1 MKIDQNLAEDI
12 IRKVRS
18 RGGFSAEIYMTA
30 SSSTSIDV
38 KGQEIEALERA
49 DEFGYSLR
57 VTGKNRIGFSYCT
70 DPDKWHDVVEA
81 AITNAA
87 FTDEDPWSGLAGPE
101 TVPDV
106 LTHDR
111 EVSTL
116 TDNTLLEKVL
126 EIERAALDHDRRIK
140 KVRKASGTKAE
151 AEVLIINSTGVS
163 LRYSGTTL
171 SGQIM
176 VVAEDREDSQMGWG
190 YESSRLLRDIDFP
203 AIGSVAAERAVR
215 LLGAGKAETGRGD
228 ILLES
233 HVATEFLG
241 ILASAFSSENIQKG
255 KSLLA
260 GRRDEKIFSERLNL
274 IDDPTMEGRTG
285 SRPFDGEGTPSRR
298 IRLVTEGVVRNF
310 LYNIRTAKREGL
322 SSTGNAVRAGIE
334 SLPGVGTSNFFIE
347 PASGDQ
353 CLSREELIGSM
364 NRGIIVTEAMGM
376 HTANPI
382 SGDFSVGI
390 TGLWV
395 EGGKVARPVK
405 EAAISGN
412 IQELFR
418 RVVAFGDKIRFYG
431 RMGSPDILFEDID
444 ISG

>member
-1 MKIDQNLAEDI
+1 MKIDQDFAEDI
-12 IRKVRS
+12 IKEARK
-18 RGGFSAEIYMTA
+18 RGGFSVEVYMTA

-57 VTGKNRIGFSYCT
+57 VIGKDRIGFSYST
-70 DPDKWHDVVEA
+70 EPDKWLEVVEA

-87 FTDEDPWSGLAGPE
+87 FTDEDPFSSLAEPE
-101 TVPDV
+101 TAPSV
-106 LTHDR
+106 LTHDHG
-111 EVSTL
+111 VSEL
-116 TDNTLLEKVL
+116 TDDSLLEKAL
-126 EIERAALDHDRRIK
+126 EIEKAALDHDRRIR
-140 KVRKASGTKAE
+140 KVRKASAAKTE
-151 AEVLIINSTGVS
+151 SEVLVMTSTGVS
-163 LRYSGTTL
+163 LRYAGTAL

-176 VVAEDREDSQMGWG
+176 VVAEDGEDSQMGWG
-190 YESSRLLRDIDFP
+190 FESSRLLSDIDFP
-203 AIGSVAAERAVR
+203 AIGSIAAERAIQ

-233 HVATEFLG
+233 HVATELLG

-260 GRRDEKIFSERLNL
+260 GRRDEKVFSERLNL
-274 IDDPTMEGRTG
+274 IDDPTLEGRPG

-298 IRLVTEGVVRNF
+298 IRLVTEGVVSNF

-334 SLPGVGTSNFFIE
+334 SLPGVGISNLFIE
-347 PASGDQ
+347 PASGDY
-353 CLSREELIGSM
+353 CLSREALIGSM
-364 NRGIIVTEAMGM
+364 KRGIIVTEAMGM

-395 EGGKVARPVK
+395 EEGRVVRPVK

-412 IQELFR
+412 IQDLFR
-418 RVVAFGDKIRFYG
+418 KIVAFGDRTKFYG
-431 RMGSPDILFEDID
+431 RTGSPDILFEDID